1 MKKDYVIVL
10 FISVSLRNEIEKSFQ
25 DKLDKLLLE
34 KEIIENKVN
43 QKKKEIR
50 DIQTNNLK
58 GISHLEKE
66 KAILIEKIGNLERNI
81 KDLMTNNEKEVEKL
95 NNTIHALKDEIQH
108 NNEKYLKEGEQLKNR
123 IIILEFENK
132 EKLTVIEKER
142 LLFESKYKFLES
154 QKEHAKKEFLDY
166 QGKFETTLENL
177 QKKALTEKEKYENN
191 YKNLLITIKTKYQNE
206 LKEMSDTNQKLYSEL
221 ISLNKEIDEEFSNI
235 NTYFDNQEKLKN
247 EMFVIED
254 KLIEISQVNE
264 NLKREL
270 ELTKND
276 RDKKLNEIINSFT
289 TEKDALKE
297 KVLDLMDKNAD
308 YERKKSKTLVE
319 QEREKTKFFLDKEK
333 YEGQIRTLL
342 EQVDKL
348 EMKNQILLKENDRL
362 RTDKND
368 LLINN
373 FSYKRISSYVK
384 NNIGNSSTGFDSKNN
399 LISKTSIKEK
409 SLTPGRNKLK
419 STNSSPKQRLD
430 RSSNFEKSPDYTRDD
445 KLKRSYGNN

>member
-1 MKKDYVIVL
+1 VD
-10 FISVSLRNEIEKSFQ
+10 
-25 DKLDKLLLE
+25 
-34 KEIIENKVN
+34 
-43 QKKKEIR
+43 
-50 DIQTNNLK
+50 
-58 GISHLEKE
+58 
-66 KAILIEKIGNLERNI
+66 
-81 KDLMTNNEKEVEKL
+81 KL
-95 NNTIHALKDEIQH
+95 NNTILALKHEIESTNDKH
-108 NNEKYLKEGEQLKNR
+108 LKEGEQLKNR
-123 IIILEFENK
+123 ILILEFENK
-132 EKLTVIEKER
+132 EKLTIIEKER

-177 QKKALTEKEKYENN
+177 QKKAMTEKEKYENS
-191 YKNLLITIKTKYQNE
+191 YKNLLKTVKTKYQNE
-206 LKEMSDTNQKLYSEL
+206 IKEMSETNQKLYSEL
-221 ISLNKEIDEEFSNI
+221 MNLNKEIDEEFSNI
-235 NTYFDNQEKLKN
+235 NTYFENQEKLKN
-247 EMFVIED
+247 EIIAIED
-254 KLIEISQVNE
+254 KLIELSKLND

-308 YERKKSKTLVE
+308 YERKKSKSVIE
-319 QEREKTKFFLDKEK
+319 QEREKTKYFLDKEK

-342 EQVDKL
+342 EQIDKL

-384 NNIGNSSTGFDSKNN
+384 NNLASSSTGFETKNN
-399 LISKTSIKEK
+399 LVNKSSHKEK

-419 STNSSPKQRLD
+419 STNSSPKQKLD

-445 KLKRSYGNN
+445 RLKRSYANN